1 MGLAEVRGNH
11 AERFPTATE
20 QRRGLY
26 RAKAGGGGNRTVRC
40 KVRMG
45 QNIFYDDPLGALQ
58 GPTTGSAA
66 FVHGAEM
73 VEKLVPEAALRHDLQ
88 RLSSLIV
95 QLNISEVS
103 ALQCNGGIE
112 DLLQQRM

>member
-1 MGLAEVRGNH
+1 MWLTKVRGNH

-26 RAKAGGGGNRTVRC
+26 RAKAGGGGNRTVRR
-40 KVRMG
+40 KVRIG

-58 GPTTGSAA
+58 GATTGSAA

-73 VEKLVPEAALRHDLQ
+73 VEKLLPEATLRHDLQ

-95 QLNISEVS
+95 ELNISQFR
-103 ALQCNGGIE
+103 ALQCDG
-112 DLLQQRM
+112 